1 MQDRYCGIFLSLFIQ
16 VVVSLGLIVPA
27 AGYADS
33 TANSFS
39 INRLPQGLSGSHRGL
54 DGFSGT
60 NRGLN
65 RSQQQIAPA
74 QDKRNT
80 QQGNPRQQNDPRRNR
95 HHTEQ
100 GNLAQNGNDGQ
111 ISSQNLQGNPQQAKN
126 NDDRNHQGLSGS
138 HRGLHGFS
146 NTNRG
151 LNRTPGQQIVPA
163 QDKQRTRPEN
173 FRQQNEQGQNNRH
186 IEQGNLT
193 QNEKQGQIKH
203 QGSWGN
209 LNGYKWQGQHKHPEQ
224 QAAFSQ
230 HKDNEHKKH
239 DWHDDGHHNKHHH
252 DKQQYKYIT
261 RPSYLYLGYFS
272 YSPYKYYSYRPYS
285 YPYIYYSPMY
295 SYSSPGYSS
304 SNYSPPGDSYKE
316 NKYSSSKNY
325 GIDSAG
331 WTVLAHGQIQTA
343 LDIFAEDVKY
353 FPNAGIPKVGY
364 AIASAAAGDLTKG
377 VMAMREAFHADPDSL
392 HYLRF
397 DDQVLAII
405 NDLIEK
411 YEDPLQENIKH
422 PDEAFMVA
430 ALNYLKHNYGSAHE
444 ALERAIVDGDNS
456 PSANNLHALIDNQL
470 PNDYAGEY
478 N

>member
-16 VVVSLGLIVPA
+16 VLVSLGLIVPA

-33 TANSFS
+33 TANAYS

-54 DGFSGT
+54 HGFSGS

-65 RSQQQIAPA
+65 RTQGQQISPV

-111 ISSQNLQGNPQQAKN
+111 INSQNQQGNPQQAEN

-138 HRGLHGFS
+138 HRGLD
-146 NTNRG
+146 
-151 LNRTPGQQIVPA
+151 RTPGQQIFPA

-209 LNGYKWQGQHKHPEQ
+209 LNGYKWQGQHTHPKQ
-224 QAAFSQ
+224 HAAMNQ
-230 HKDNEHKKH
+230 HNNDEHKKDH
-239 DWHDDGHHNKHHH
+239 WHHKKHKKHKHHGNFG
-252 DKQQYKYIT
+252 YL
-261 RPSYLYLGYFS
+261 SYN
-272 YSPYKYYSYRPYS
+272 PYKYYSYRPYS